1 MKTLLSLVL
10 VSLLL
15 TGCSGNAPTSSNNQ
29 AAEKH
34 DDHSGHDHAEGEHH
48 ADHDDHSGHDHPE
61 GEHSAHDDHSGHDHA
76 EGEHPAHDDHSG
88 HDHPEDE
95 NLPPHRH

>member
-34 DDHSGHDHAEGEHH
+34 DDHSGHDHAEGEH
-48 ADHDDHSGHDHPE
+48 
-61 GEHSAHDDHSGHDHA
+61 
-76 EGEHPAHDDHSG
+76 PAHDDHSG